1 MSYFPLMIQL
11 DRQPVLLVGGGRT
24 ALHKARILLAFG
36 ARLQVVAPVLAPGFQ
51 DLPVQVEK
59 RKFVPDDIV
68 RESWRMVVAATGERK
83 INERVSRLCQERKI
97 PVNVVD
103 NPALCSFIFPAL
115 LKDREVVCAVSSGGR
130 SPLVTQYV
138 KTKIQQVLPVGLGS
152 LNEQMGISRQQ
163 VKAEELDPNKRRK
176 LLQEKLREL
185 VERLTKK

>member
-152 LNEQMGISRQQ
+152 LNEQMGIYWQQ

>member
-36 ARLQVVAPVLAPGFQ
+36 AKLQVVAPVLAPGFQ

-59 RKFVPDDIV
+59 RNFVPDDIA
-68 RESWRMVVAATGERK
+68 RENWRMVVAATGERK

-103 NPALCSFIFPAL
+103 DPALCSFIFPAV
-115 LKDREVVCAVSSGGR
+115 LKDREVVCAVSSGGK
-130 SPLVTQYV
+130 SPLVAQYV
-138 KTKIQQVLPVGLGS
+138 KKKIQQELPFGLGDV
-152 LNEQMGISRQQ
+152 NEQMGEYRQQ
-163 VKAEELDPNKRRK
+163 VKTEEPDPKKRK
-176 LLQEKLREL
+176 ILLQEKLKEL
-185 VERLTKK
+185 LEWFT